1 MEYNLEEFISNEV
14 WKCTLKYIRM
24 MRITKEKFFEDLQN
38 GVSVEE
44 YTKGIKELWN
54 IDHDYM
60 DKALE
65 ELNRLVAEKDFKDFE
80 EYAITTQK
88 SVKIDDGKL
97 YYEVQ
102 DKKIYPLN
110 PESDF
115 RTIENKYVND
125 HIRAYSNQLKGLDLA
140 TDKNSYLSNLVPKYD
155 KLDKTIPYYNKDG
168 SLKCYNTIATYNS
181 MLYNW
186 NLTHSAWNRTEYD
199 GDYLEN
205 PLRYLVAH
213 PYSCPL
219 CMEYQGKVYTTDPRD
234 KRYPQK
240 QVAIEGGVGHPN
252 CKHTWTIYW
261 GKEQIQRD
269 NYNSNEW
276 IEKYKT
282 EQKLQSLDL
291 EKSRLLSDRRIYKSL
306 GNQGKVDECTTKIK
320 AIREKK
326 KEIDQS

>member
-1 MEYNLEEFISNEV
+1 MNLEEYISNEV

-38 GVSVEE
+38 GVSIEE
-44 YTKGIKELWN
+44 YSKGIKELWN

-60 DKALE
+60 DKAIA
-65 ELNRLVAEKDFKDFE
+65 ELNRLVAEKDFSDFE
-80 EYAITTQK
+80 EYAITTQN
-88 SVKIDDGKL
+88 SVKLEDGKE

-115 RTIENKYVND
+115 RTMENRYVND
-125 HIRAYSNQLKGLDLA
+125 HIKAYSSQVRGLGLVN
-140 TDKNSYLSNLVPKYD
+140 DKESYLSELVSKYD

-168 SLKCYNTIATYNS
+168 SIKCYNTIATYNS

-199 GDYLEN
+199 GDYLDN

-213 PYSCPL
+213 PYSCPM
-219 CMEYQGKVYTTDPRD
+219 CMMYQGKVYTTDPRD

-240 QVAIEGGVGHPN
+240 EIAIEGGVGHPN
-252 CKHTWTIYW
+252 CKHVWTIYW
-261 GKEQIQRD
+261 GQDQIQRD
-269 NYNSNEW
+269 KYNNDEW
-276 IEKYKT
+276 EERYKT
-282 EQKLQSLDL
+282 QQKIQSLDL

-326 KEIDQS
+326 KELDQS

>member
-1 MEYNLEEFISNEV
+1 MNLEEYISNEV

-44 YTKGIKELWN
+44 YSKGIKELWN

-60 DKALE
+60 DKAIE
-65 ELNRLVAEKDFKDFE
+65 ELNRLVAEKDFSDFE
-80 EYAITTQK
+80 EYAITTQQ
-88 SVKIDDGKL
+88 SVKLDDGKL

-102 DKKIYPLN
+102 DKQVYPLN

-115 RTIENKYVND
+115 RTMEQRYVND
-125 HIRAYSNQLKGLDLA
+125 HIKAYSSQSKGLDLVS
-140 TDKNSYLSNLVPKYD
+140 DKESYLSELVPKYD

-168 SLKCYNTIATYNS
+168 SIKCYNTIATYNS

-199 GDYLEN
+199 GDYLDN

-219 CMEYQGKVYTTDPRD
+219 CMFYQGKVYTTDPRD
-234 KRYPQK
+234 RRYPQK
-240 QVAIEGGVGHPN
+240 EEAIAGGVGHPN
-252 CKHTWTIYW
+252 CKHIWTIYW
-261 GKEQIQRD
+261 GKDQLQRD
-269 NYNSNEW
+269 KYNNDEW
-276 IEKYKT
+276 EERYRT
-282 EQKLQSLDL
+282 QQKIQSLDL

-326 KEIDQS
+326 KELDQS